1 VPSTVSISTYSLP
14 SVHHADGI
22 PVWLLIVGS
31 SYILHEDV
39 TISRT
44 LRPSEESSVQEGVAF
59 ATLHRL
65 RQRSRNICRLD
76 KRPAH
81 LQHYII
87 CYVNGVHYITLYV
100 TCYESIRGC
109 LISDGEYGVCYS
121 RDLHIYVEKRV
132 VNMRRHGERELPGVD
147 SCTSSYWGIAGI
159 MMFEKK

>member
-1 VPSTVSISTYSLP
+1 MDGKTVELEFIVRTVEIFAQHSVDSTYSLP

-44 LRPSEESSVQEGVAF
+44 LRPSEEISVQEGVAF

-81 LQHYII
+81 LQHCII
-87 CYVNGVHYITLYV
+87 CYANGVH
-100 TCYESIRGC
+100 
-109 LISDGEYGVCYS
+109 
-121 RDLHIYVEKRV
+121 
-132 VNMRRHGERELPGVD
+132 
-147 SCTSSYWGIAGI
+147 
-159 MMFEKK
+159 